1 MRTYNVG
8 SQSIECCKPLPLRAS
23 CGVGVEAIGKGAYIS
38 TVVSTQL
45 LLGLRYVVQ
54 DLPLLHCFAKATDAG
69 MTGGPWYE
77 VERRSI
83 W

>member
-1 MRTYNVG
+1 
-8 SQSIECCKPLPLRAS
+8 
-23 CGVGVEAIGKGAYIS
+23 
-38 TVVSTQL
+38 
-45 LLGLRYVVQ
+45 VQ

-69 MTGGPWYE
+69 MTGGPGYE